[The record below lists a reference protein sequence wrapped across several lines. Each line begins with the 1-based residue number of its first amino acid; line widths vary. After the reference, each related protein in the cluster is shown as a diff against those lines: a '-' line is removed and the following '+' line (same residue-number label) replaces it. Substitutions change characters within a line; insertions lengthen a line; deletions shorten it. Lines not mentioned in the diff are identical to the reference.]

1 MLGPTF
7 GIRCEWNC
15 SCNRRKSHENPL
27 LIAKVLQVL
36 HCFLRCRCKLRKC
49 NVWQEVERGLVFGF
63 FLLFFCFLPMK
74 KRKQCARCVNETP
87 TKEKLTRLRL
97 WNCNKRTKKHTCS
110 CVAPGRQERVKNVG
124 VTNLPPHAHKPHT
137 NQSDRHHHLFLSH
150 SETRLCFNGRL
161 LCQLWA
167 PPETQSKCLRCFC
180 VSS

>member
-27 LIAKVLQVL
+27 LRCYRCYTV
-36 HCFLRCRCKLRKC
+36 FLDAVVNCANAMSDRKL
-49 NVWQEVERGLVFGF
+49 NAVWFLGF
-63 FLLFFCFLPMK
+63 FCCFFCFLLMK